1 MNVIRHTPTR
11 SRIMKALFALL
22 LIAVMAA
29 GCAKGTPPIVSPE
42 QKPRPKVGLVLS
54 GGASRGFAHVGV
66 IKVLEQNNI
75 PIDIIVGTSAGSL
88 TGALYAYYGDVN
100 MLERAARDLTVED
113 IFDFSILGIGVG
125 LVKGNNIVTYVDE
138 TIKVKN
144 IEDLKIPYAAV
155 AADLNTGEMVVFKSG
170 PVSTAVRAS
179 TSIPGIF
186 TPLNLGGRVLVDG
199 GIVNSMPV
207 DVAKDMGADVIIA
220 VDVTAHTTNY
230 DVKNVVDIIIQTFN
244 IMGAQVNKYK
254 YEEADVIIRP
264 DVRGVGI
271 IDFSRK
277 DFLMLQGERAART
290 ALPLINEALEN
301 AR

>member
-1 MNVIRHTPTR
+1 MNVTYNTTVRRRFIT
-11 SRIMKALFALL
+11 ALL
-22 LIAVMAA
+22 ALSLIAAVMT
-29 GCAKGTPPIVSPE
+29 GCAESTIPIVTPE
-42 QKPRPKVGLVLS
+42 QRPRPRVGLVLS

-88 TGALYAYYGDVN
+88 TGALYAYYDDVN
-100 MLERAARDLTVED
+100 MLERAARALTVED

-125 LVKGNNIVTYVDE
+125 LVKGNNIVTYIEE
-138 TIKVKN
+138 TIRVRN
-144 IEDLKIPYAAV
+144 IEDLKIPFAAV
-155 AADLNTGEMVVFKSG
+155 AADLNTGEMLVFESG

-207 DVAKDMGADVIIA
+207 DVARDMGADVIIA

-230 DVKNVVDIIIQTFN
+230 DVRNVVDIIIQTFN

-254 YEEADVIIRP
+254 YEDADVVIRP

-277 DFLMLQGERAART
+277 DYLILQGERAART
-290 ALPLINEALEN
+290 ALPLIREAIEN
-301 AR
+301 AQ

>member
-1 MNVIRHTPTR
+1 
-11 SRIMKALFALL
+11 MKALLALM
-22 LIAVMAA
+22 LIAIMTA
-29 GCAKGTPPIVSPE
+29 GCAKSTPPIVTPE
-42 QKPRPKVGLVLS
+42 QKPRPRVGLVLS

-66 IKVLEQNNI
+66 IKVLEQNDI

-88 TGALYAYYGDVN
+88 TGALYAYYGDIN

-125 LVKGNNIVTYVDE
+125 LVKGENIITYVEE

-155 AADLNTGEMVVFKSG
+155 AADLNTGEMVIFDSG
-170 PVSTAVRAS
+170 PLSTAVRAS

-207 DVAKDMGADVIIA
+207 DVARDMGADVIIA

-230 DVKNVVDIIIQTFN
+230 DVKNMVDIIIQTFN

-254 YEEADVIIRP
+254 YEDADVIIRP

-277 DFLMLQGERAART
+277 DFLILQGERAART
-290 ALPLINEALEN
+290 ALPLIEEAIES

>member
-1 MNVIRHTPTR
+1 MDVIRHTPTR
-11 SRIMKALFALL
+11 RRIVKALCTLI
-22 LIAVMAA
+22 LIASVTT
-29 GCAKGTPPIVSPE
+29 GCGKNIPTIVTPE
-42 QKPRPKVGLVLS
+42 QRPRPKVALVLS

-75 PIDIIVGTSAGSL
+75 PIDIVVGTSAGSL
-88 TGALYAYYGDVN
+88 TGALYAYYDDAG
-100 MLERAARDLTVED
+100 MLERAARELTVED
-113 IFDFSILGIGVG
+113 IFDFSILSISVGV
-125 LVKGNNIVTYVDE
+125 VKGNNIVSYVE
-138 TIKVKN
+138 KTIKVKN

-179 TSIPGIF
+179 TAIPGIF

-207 DVAKDMGADVIIA
+207 DVARDMGADVIIA

-244 IMGAQVNKYK
+244 IMGAQTNKYK

-271 IDFSRK
+271 IDFSQK
-277 DFLMLQGERAART
+277 DYLMLQGERAART
-290 ALPLINEALEN
+290 ALPLIEEAIEN
-301 AR
+301 AQ